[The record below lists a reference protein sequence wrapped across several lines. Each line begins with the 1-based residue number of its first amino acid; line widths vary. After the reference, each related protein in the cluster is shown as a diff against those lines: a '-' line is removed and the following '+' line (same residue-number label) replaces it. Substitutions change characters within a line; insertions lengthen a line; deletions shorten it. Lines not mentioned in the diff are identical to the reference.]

1 MSFKKIYLIGLLFL
15 SLVANPENLFAG
27 EKIKI
32 VTTTSTF
39 ASITREIT
47 GDRADIYSI
56 ASPKRDIHF
65 INPTPK
71 DVLKLRKADVFI
83 HGGLDLEVWRGPLV
97 DAAGRGDFIPG
108 AGAKAIDVSQGIALV
123 EIPTSLSR
131 AQGDIH
137 AFGNPHYWLDPL
149 NGKIIARNIAE
160 GLSLLYPEDADF
172 FRKNAESFSASLD
185 QKLEEWKHRMV
196 PFQGKP
202 VITYHNSWPYF
213 MNRFG
218 LVAVGYLEP
227 KPGFPPTPKHFQELV
242 RMMKEKNVP
251 IVIKEAFQENKTSQK
266 LAKETQAAVLDLV
279 TSPEANKQATDY
291 FSMFDYNIRQ
301 FENISKNSKG

>member
-1 MSFKKIYLIGLLFL
+1 MWFRRLLPLLGIL
-15 SLVANPENLFAG
+15 SVLVFHQTNLFAG

-47 GDRADIYSI
+47 GSRADIYYI
-56 ASPKRDIHF
+56 ASAKRDIHF
-65 INPTPK
+65 IQPTPK
-71 DVLKLRKADVFI
+71 DVLKLRKGDVFI
-83 HGGLDLEVWRGPLV
+83 HGGLDLEVWRGPLI
-97 DAAGRGDFIPG
+97 DASGRRDFMP
-108 AGAKAIDVSQGIALV
+108 ASGAKAIDVSQGIELV

-131 AQGDIH
+131 VQGDIH
-137 AFGNPHYWLDPL
+137 AFGNPHYWLDPA

-160 GLSLLYPEDADF
+160 GLGILYSEDAEF
-172 FRKNAESFSASLD
+172 FRKNAESFSTSLD

-213 MNRFG
+213 LNRFG

-227 KPGFPPTPKHFQELV
+227 KPGIPPTPKHIQELV

-279 TSPEANKQATDY
+279 TSPEANKQVPDY

-301 FENISKNSKG
+301 FESISKTPRG

>member
-1 MSFKKIYLIGLLFL
+1 MQTKKIYLMGFLFL
-15 SLVANPENLFAG
+15 SLAAGSENLFAV

-39 ASITREIT
+39 ASITQAIAGEKAEI
-47 GDRADIYSI
+47 YYV
-56 ASPKRDIHF
+56 ASSKRDIHF
-65 INPTPK
+65 ISPTPK
-71 DVLKLRKADVFI
+71 DVLKLKKANVFI
-83 HGGLDLEVWRGPLV
+83 HGGLDLETWRGPLI
-97 DAAGRGDFIPG
+97 DASGRHDFMIPDG
-108 AGAKAIDVSQGIALV
+108 RAIDVSQGIPLL

-137 AFGNPHYWLDPL
+137 AFGNPHYWLDPA

-160 GLSLLYPEDADF
+160 GLGILYPEDAEF

-185 QKLEEWKHRMV
+185 QEMEEWKRRML

-213 MNRFG
+213 INRFG
-218 LVAVGYLEP
+218 LVVAGYLEP
-227 KPGFPPTPKHFQELV
+227 KPGIPPTPKHIQELV
-242 RMMKEKNVP
+242 RIMKEKNVP

-279 TSPEANKQATDY
+279 TSPEANKQVPDY

-301 FENISKNSKG
+301 FESISKTPKG